1 MATSRLDMRIDES
14 VKADA
19 EKAAA
24 LLGKKNLSEYI
35 TQLIRE
41 NSEAVIREY
50 GTITVQDNVFERFTA
65 ACDAAEEPNSKLR
78 AAAARTQ
85 KKGFK

>member
-14 VKADA
+14 LKADA

-35 TQLIRE
+35 SELIRE
-41 NSEAVIREY
+41 NSETVIREY
-50 GTITVQDNVFERFTA
+50 GTITLQDNVFERFTA
-65 ACDAAEEPNSKLR
+65 ACEAAEEPNSKLL
-78 AAAARTQ
+78 AAAANSL